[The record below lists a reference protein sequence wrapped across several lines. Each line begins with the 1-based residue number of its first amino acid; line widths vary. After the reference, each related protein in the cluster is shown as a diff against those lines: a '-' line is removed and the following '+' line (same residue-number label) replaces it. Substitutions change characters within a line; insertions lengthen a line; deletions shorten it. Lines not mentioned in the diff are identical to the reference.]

1 MALYIARRKTIYF
14 DSFGVEHLP
23 KEVIEFLHG
32 KNLTLNIFRIQDFN
46 NMFAGRALFVHANL
60 FSLTVFKRNHR
71 KIKIKNYFC
80 FLSSVRDKRN

>member
-71 KIKIKNYFC
+71 KIKIISVFC
-80 FLSSVRDKRN
+80 VLLEISETR